1 MNPSVELRLLRYVV
15 AVAEEL
21 HFSRAA
27 LRVHVSQPT
36 LSKQIRDLE
45 DRLGIQLFERTNRQV
60 RLTLAG
66 RMFVKEARKALSHSE
81 RAVQL
86 VKDASFPGDRLV
98 SIGYSPQMNLRLLSI
113 IRSLSKLQ
121 RPEFKLALISSHTND
136 QVEALLHGNIHVG
149 LLTLPVRNESLVV
162 KHLLREAL
170 AVVMPESHLL
180 TAKAD
185 IQARELNGLPV
196 ISIPRQQS
204 PGFHDHLHGL
214 FRKVGYKLNVVQE
227 VTTEAEALYMVAEGM
242 GIAFMKISAIP
253 VDHQGIAYR
262 RLREPWLIEE
272 TGIAYRRDNRSSKI
286 QGFIA
291 LLQTNV
297 KRVVGN
303 SLWGQGNSFQHGTD
317 PRQLD
322 LF

>member
-1 MNPSVELRLLRYVV
+1 VNPGIELRLLRYVV

-27 LRVHVSQPT
+27 LRVRVAQPT

-45 DRLGIQLFERTNRQV
+45 DGLGIRLFDRTNRQV

-86 VKDASFPGDRLV
+86 VKGASIFGDRLV

-113 IRSLSKLQ
+113 IRSLSTLQ

-136 QVEALLHGNIHVG
+136 QVEALLHGSIHVG

-162 KHLLREAL
+162 KHLVREAL
-170 AVVMPESHLL
+170 AVVMPESHMLA
-180 TAKAD
+180 AKVD

-204 PGFHDHLHGL
+204 PGFHDHLQGL
-214 FRKVGYKLNVVQE
+214 FRKVGYRPNVVQE

-242 GIAFMKISAIP
+242 GIAFMKISSVP
-253 VDHQGIAYR
+253 SERQGIAYR

-272 TGIAYRRDNRSSKI
+272 TGIAYRRDNRSRRL

-297 KRVVGN
+297 KGVMGN
-303 SLWGQGNSFQHGTD
+303 SLWGRVNPSPYITD
-317 PRQLD
+317 PTQLD